1 MQAIMATRLPA
12 KSILKQEPPVPKP
25 TLSEEQNAQA
35 EKNRRNMS
43 IALHH
48 ATRIQHQKDT
58 QALILLNIETLVDY
72 PTGSPLDTSDTSTFI
87 SLVHPFQPSDFDSLV
102 EERRIDGKC
111 GYALCPNT
119 PRSVTMGSSAAWKLK
134 SQGAEDY
141 CSNNCLRMALYVKSQ
156 LSEVPAWE
164 REPGQ
169 QPHIFLQD
177 EDASS
182 PTATAGA
189 SRSGNRELSARN
201 GELALERGEAVSSFR
216 PGEVMTADVVE
227 KATVSHRPS
236 VAVNHSGAS
245 HTAIEGYEPTSN
257 FTQDYETGRAELLD
271 ADDLVA
277 DAAPPADKDQS
288 ADKDEREAWR
298 HLFENIGKP

>member
-1 MQAIMATRLPA
+1 MATRLPA
-12 KSILKQEPPVPKP
+12 KSILKQEPPDPKP
-25 TLSEEQNAQA
+25 TLSDEQKAQA
-35 EKNRRNMS
+35 ERNCRNMS

-58 QALILLNIETLVDY
+58 QAQILANIETLLDY
-72 PTGSPLDTSDTSTFI
+72 PIVSAPTTSDASFVA
-87 SLVHPFQPSDFDSLV
+87 LVHPFQPSDFDSLV

-111 GYALCPNT
+111 GYALCPNA

-134 SQGAEDY
+134 GQGAEDY
-141 CSNNCLRMALYVKSQ
+141 CSNNCLRKALYVKSQ

-164 REPGQ
+164 REPEQ
-169 QPHIFLQD
+169 QPHIVLQD
-177 EDASS
+177 GDASS
-182 PTATAGA
+182 PSATAGA
-189 SRSGNRELSARN
+189 SRNGNRELSARN

-216 PGEVMTADVVE
+216 PGEVMTSDVVE
-227 KATVSHRPS
+227 KATVSHKPS

-257 FTQDYETGRAELLD
+257 FTQDYESGRAELLD
-271 ADDLVA
+271 VDDFVA
-277 DAAPPADKDQS
+277 NDATPPADRDPS

-298 HLFENIGKP
+298 HLFENIDRP